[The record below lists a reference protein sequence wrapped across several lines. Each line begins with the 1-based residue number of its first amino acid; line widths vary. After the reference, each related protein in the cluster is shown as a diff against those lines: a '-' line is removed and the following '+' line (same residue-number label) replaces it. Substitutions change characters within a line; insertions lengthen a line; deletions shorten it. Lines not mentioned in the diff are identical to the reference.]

1 MKSLTHK
8 QIADFFSAHVKD
20 NGLMV
25 EGEVVTR
32 SVVLRQRSTRYT
44 DIKWSR
50 FPYKDQVCEGLEN
63 ELTQNLRSLV
73 SKFPMQRH
81 AGVETG
87 IGYRFFYTRFTEV
100 NIEVI
105 NNRFYTVIYVT
116 IKKKT
121 VTKEQPEEPTM
132 EEWDAAV
139 EIQQRY
145 NVCNRFEFIPVH
157 RGIDTRG
164 RFAELNDAYTVF
176 GQDNI
181 PEWVLYEELIYPTI
195 RRSIDAMYFCI
206 LQIKNVYK
214 VMVLNPNA
222 EQNDNPLAQSV
233 FQQCKKRLDD
243 ITRIGGILG
252 SDSIVQISRRWAGL
266 ERLEGV
272 LPNPTVRDVFNT
284 LMSGL
289 LAGPFTE
296 LI

>member
-1 MKSLTHK
+1 
-8 QIADFFSAHVKD
+8 
-20 NGLMV
+20 MV
-25 EGEVVTR
+25 QGEVVTR
-32 SVVLRQRSTRYT
+32 SVVLRQQSTMYT

-63 ELTQNLRSLV
+63 ELQRNLDFLV
-73 SKFPMQRH
+73 PKFPMQRH
-81 AGVETG
+81 AGIETG
-87 IGYRFFYTRFTEV
+87 IGYRFFYTKFTEV
-100 NIEVI
+100 NIAVI
-105 NNRFYTVIYVT
+105 NNRFATYIYVT

-132 EEWDAAV
+132 AEWDAEV

-145 NVCNRFEFIPVH
+145 KVCNRFEFIPVH

-164 RFAELNDAYTVF
+164 RFAELDRPYIVF

-206 LQIKNVYK
+206 LQVRDVYK
-214 VMVLNPNA
+214 VMMINPNA
-222 EQNDNPLAQSV
+222 LQDDNPFAQSV
-233 FQQCKKRLDD
+233 FQQCKKRLDFIKRD
-243 ITRIGGILG
+243 QGA
-252 SDSIVQISRRWAGL
+252 SIVQISRDFRDL

-272 LPNPTVRDVFNT
+272 LPPPTVRDVFNT

-289 LAGPFTE
+289 LAGPFTD
-296 LI
+296 LIL